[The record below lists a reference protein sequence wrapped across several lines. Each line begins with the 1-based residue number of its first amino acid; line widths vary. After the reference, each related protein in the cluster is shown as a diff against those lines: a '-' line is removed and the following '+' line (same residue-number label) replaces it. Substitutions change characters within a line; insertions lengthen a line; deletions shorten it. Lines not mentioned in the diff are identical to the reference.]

1 MADWSTYRGV
11 RLRELDR
18 TKSLGGIPQLE
29 IKLDEAELAT
39 FRQQLREFPGVME
52 AALLATTDKT
62 RLFTR
67 REIVKGLRPLVSLTP
82 AYIARAVRSR
92 KARQQGAEGA
102 TAEVRVASRRFPL
115 IRYEVN
121 PQTPPALKGLAVS
134 ARPRTSY
141 RLRGSGKTHGD
152 APREA
157 PAGAGGEL
165 SPLFVQR
172 MKSGH
177 VGTFYRVKSS
187 GQIVQH
193 YAPSVQYHMYADGF
207 IDGIEQRSGEFFR
220 TTLRRQMEAMTG
232 QRLL

>member
-1 MADWSTYRGV
+1 MADWSKFRGS
-11 RLRELDR
+11 RLRELDG
-18 TKSLGGIPQLE
+18 KGSGGGMPPLE
-29 IKLDEAELAT
+29 VRLDESELAE
-39 FRQQLREFPGVME
+39 FRRQLAAYPGVLE

-67 REIVKGLRPLVSLTP
+67 REIIKRLRGLVSLTP
-82 AYIARAVRSR
+82 AYIAKAVRSR
-92 KARQQGAEGA
+92 KARQGAEGA

-121 PQTPPALKGLAVS
+121 PQTPPALKGLAAE

-141 RLRGSGKTHGD
+141 RLRNSGKTYGG
-152 APREA
+152 APKEA

-177 VGTFYRVKSS
+177 VGVFYRVKSS
-187 GQIVQH
+187 GRIVQH
-193 YAPSVQYHMYADGF
+193 YAPSIQYHMYADGM
-207 IDGIEQRSGEFFR
+207 IDGIEQSAGEFFR
-220 TTLRRQMEAMTG
+220 STLRREIEATTG
-232 QRLL
+232 QRLSS